1 MDTLQAKKV
10 GRYLQNSSRF
20 LWGLGRGN
28 QAENYAWLRREGF
41 EFKKGNYGDVTRQIL
56 DAYAMDAILSN
67 LVKPQVKKQFPEKA
81 LEYLRS
87 CWEAGTLPDIS
98 MLRPYNVQSWL
109 PFLEINSQFNYV
121 ERWGEFA
128 GPWFEEIEPD
138 PRQMGQ

>member
-10 GRYLQNSSRF
+10 GRYLKNSSRF

-28 QAENYAWLRREGF
+28 QAENYAWLRRESF
-41 EFKKGNYGDVTRQIL
+41 EFKKRNYGYVTRQIL
-56 DAYAMDAILSN
+56 DAYPVDVIASN
-67 LVKPQVKKQFPEKA
+67 LIRPQVNKQFPEKA
-81 LEYLRS
+81 LEYLRT

-128 GPWFEEIEPD
+128 GPWFEEIEP
-138 PRQMGQ
+138 PIGK